1 MFGPEDRRHPAK
13 MIAKGL
19 AFALLFAAFVLL
31 AALVVMFLWNTIL
44 PDVTG
49 WKALTFRQALGLLVL
64 SRILFGGRHG
74 GRRWRKHR
82 ERHHTSWR
90 DKWRSMSDEV
100 REKLRSDWRSRCGW
114 EGPQNK
120 WKKEEEL

>member
-74 GRRWRKHR
+74 GRRWREHR
-82 ERHHTSWR
+82 ERPPTSWR
-90 DKWRSMSDEV
+90 DKWRSMSDEE